1 MDPTTILVSG
11 AVLGGIGAVS
21 AALLAGA
28 AKAFAVEEDPRVGQ
42 LTDALPGAN
51 CGGCGYA
58 GCAGFAAALAEGKA
72 DPTACAPGGAATA
85 QKLGAILGVLVAE
98 KARQVAR
105 LRCNGGAVRAFDRA
119 AYTGMSS
126 CKAVTLLI
134 PGGSKKCPQ
143 ACEGLGDCVAVC
155 AFGAITLSAE
165 KLPVID
171 EGKCT
176 GCGKCVEICPKVAL
190 QLHPFNEKLSAACGN
205 QIAPKLV
212 RKVCE
217 VGCLHCKLCVRTC
230 PYEALVWEN
239 NLPKRVDGKCVMCGL
254 CVDACRTKVMHLAP
268 GIVPNPE
275 VREAAKKL
283 QAERKAAAAAAKPA
297 AKPAEAKPIE
307 TKPAEAS
314 AAKAEPEK
322 QG

>member
-1 MDPTTILVSG
+1 M
-11 AVLGGIGAVS
+11 
-21 AALLAGA
+21 
-28 AKAFAVEEDPRVGQ
+28 
-42 LTDALPGAN
+42 
-51 CGGCGYA
+51 
-58 GCAGFAAALAEGKA
+58 
-72 DPTACAPGGAATA
+72 
-85 QKLGAILGVLVAE
+85 
-98 KARQVAR
+98 
-105 LRCNGGAVRAFDRA
+105 
-119 AYTGMSS
+119 
-126 CKAVTLLI
+126 
-134 PGGSKKCPQ
+134 
-143 ACEGLGDCVAVC
+143 
-155 AFGAITLSAE
+155 
-165 KLPVID
+165 
-171 EGKCT
+171 
-176 GCGKCVEICPKVAL
+176 EICPKVAL
-190 QLHPFNEKLSAACGN
+190 PLHPSTRSSARPAATE
-205 QIAPKLV
+205 IAPKLV